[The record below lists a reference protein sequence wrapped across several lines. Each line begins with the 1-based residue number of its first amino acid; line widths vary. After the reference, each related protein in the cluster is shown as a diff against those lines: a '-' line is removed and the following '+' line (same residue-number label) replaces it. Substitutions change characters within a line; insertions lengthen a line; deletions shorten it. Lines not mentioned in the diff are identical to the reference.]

1 MSPVHNTKPVLSCFF
16 GKPQPDLLA
25 HPISPRRNTRFPPPP
40 GYTIRSELC
49 IEVQCSHLGM
59 HVDLNFIG
67 SLCFALSHAVRA
79 RYSSFN
85 SKPDQSRAEGKA
97 SSTEN
102 GNKSFSENF
111 SFSLKTLG
119 VWFAV
124 IYSFL
129 TPSLMFSIGNLFF
142 CWKMY
147 EKTQCY
153 SWNSVLRYS
162 YNSITHIMSRYYA
175 W

>member
-1 MSPVHNTKPVLSCFF
+1 MVKKSLLIFHHRQTQQELMWSGILRVRMSPVHNTKPVLSCFF

-49 IEVQCSHLGM
+49 IEVQCSHFGM

-124 IYSFL
+124 
-129 TPSLMFSIGNLFF
+129 
-142 CWKMY
+142 K
-147 EKTQCY
+147 Y
-153 SWNSVLRYS
+153 SWHL
-162 YNSITHIMSRYYA
+162 H
-175 W
+175 WCFQ